1 MDLGFCRSYW
11 LATFAPCEN
20 PLYGQNTSRTP
31 GYVPE
36 VCSRL
41 ALELQ
46 RAPTAFRTRGRW
58 SVASQPRKLLPFATV
73 EQPTGSRSLE
83 SLQKTRYATSRN
95 PRNGAA
101 ILAVPRLNLLCSIS
115 LRDTARPLGDTG
127 AGLKTM
133 RRTCWRGSVTSVCVT
148 LRNSKCVRIDYR
160 EPSSHARRM

>member
-101 ILAVPRLNLLCSIS
+101 ILSVPRLNLLCSQKS
-115 LRDTARPLGDTG
+115 RREQHL
-127 AGLKTM
+127 
-133 RRTCWRGSVTSVCVT
+133 RTCHFVIDIGGALRRRGL
-148 LRNSKCVRIDYR
+148 LRQIAFKALPQPIDYSR
-160 EPSSHARRM
+160 FCLLT